1 MISCNIFFKICLE
14 DVIIIFLTDD
24 KRKKELC
31 NSRDME
37 MRVGDSFGMNCLA
50 DSLLQCLSFHNMID
64 ATQEDIS
71 DVHWRRRLCAAAR
84 EFLCQQ
90 SDDWLRP
97 RQKDEHNGIR
107 TVAQDEHDKAFLEH
121 QRHAKVIVMYF
132 LDNFGKT
139 KVQQTRGIRLL
150 VFSRFDDDDITPD
163 DLVINIYADHLSSLP
178 PLDIFLYNTTGKQ
191 TTGYQYDPVFFL
203 DRRKRP
209 RLTPDSKTKKEGI
222 TQSSQP
228 KVLPASSMSNVK
240 SKRLE
245 GLQKQIP
252 TYLNAVDPFRRTCE
266 SAVCTSG
273 CDKQNKQADMNND
286 TNSKSELDDFIA
298 DAIPMEEEYNGF
310 YTVRGYDFKGSPDKL
325 RDELE
330 QALHTLSLLFRE
342 HPTLPADHSDLTKP
356 LQEALSEECGLLLPC
371 KHCAFNGCGW
381 TGNDAITFT
390 QHINEKHKP
399 ALESA
404 VQAYKALKPV
414 HHKDEIILAL
424 SMYNEGIPLPS
435 VEVLLLQVIL

>member
-1 MISCNIFFKICLE
+1 
-14 DVIIIFLTDD
+14 
-24 KRKKELC
+24 
-31 NSRDME
+31 ME

-84 EFLCQQ
+84 ELLCQQ

-228 KVLPASSMSNVK
+228 KALCMVDRSTPYQCH
-240 SKRLE
+240 R
-245 GLQKQIP
+245 
-252 TYLNAVDPFRRTCE
+252 YLC
-266 SAVCTSG
+266 
-273 CDKQNKQADMNND
+273 
-286 TNSKSELDDFIA
+286 
-298 DAIPMEEEYNGF
+298 
-310 YTVRGYDFKGSPDKL
+310 
-325 RDELE
+325 
-330 QALHTLSLLFRE
+330 
-342 HPTLPADHSDLTKP
+342 
-356 LQEALSEECGLLLPC
+356 
-371 KHCAFNGCGW
+371 
-381 TGNDAITFT
+381 
-390 QHINEKHKP
+390 
-399 ALESA
+399 
-404 VQAYKALKPV
+404 
-414 HHKDEIILAL
+414 
-424 SMYNEGIPLPS
+424 PLPIMPRNPS
-435 VEVLLLQVIL
+435 LDLRIWIRKWEPFI

>member
-1 MISCNIFFKICLE
+1 M
-14 DVIIIFLTDD
+14 LTDD

-84 EFLCQQ
+84 ELLCQQ

-163 DLVINIYADHLSSLP
+163 DLVIHIYADHLSSLP

-209 RLTPDSKTKKEGI
+209 RLTPD
-222 TQSSQP
+222 
-228 KVLPASSMSNVK
+228 
-240 SKRLE
+240 
-245 GLQKQIP
+245 
-252 TYLNAVDPFRRTCE
+252 
-266 SAVCTSG
+266 
-273 CDKQNKQADMNND
+273 
-286 TNSKSELDDFIA
+286 
-298 DAIPMEEEYNGF
+298 
-310 YTVRGYDFKGSPDKL
+310 
-325 RDELE
+325 
-330 QALHTLSLLFRE
+330 
-342 HPTLPADHSDLTKP
+342 
-356 LQEALSEECGLLLPC
+356 
-371 KHCAFNGCGW
+371 
-381 TGNDAITFT
+381 
-390 QHINEKHKP
+390 
-399 ALESA
+399 
-404 VQAYKALKPV
+404 
-414 HHKDEIILAL
+414 
-424 SMYNEGIPLPS
+424 
-435 VEVLLLQVIL
+435 